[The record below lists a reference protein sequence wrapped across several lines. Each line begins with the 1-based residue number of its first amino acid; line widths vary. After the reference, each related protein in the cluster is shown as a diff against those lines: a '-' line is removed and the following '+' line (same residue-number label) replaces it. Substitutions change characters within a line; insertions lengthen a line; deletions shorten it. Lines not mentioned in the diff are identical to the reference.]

1 MGFRDWPGWVRSA
14 VIITIVILLLRP
26 LFIIGLIGS
35 INFETVNIDGT
46 SVSEYLYKLLIR
58 YLLSSVVAIIATWA
72 SLVTFSII
80 SKRSSSRI
88 WKLLGAIIV
97 FFIFFMILP
106 YPIIDGDKPFY
117 IESITHM
124 IWGIFLLILIII
136 ASLKTARNSSIDS
149 NKLNEKII
157 TK

>member
-149 NKLNEKII
+149 NKLNK
-157 TK
+157 KVKKK